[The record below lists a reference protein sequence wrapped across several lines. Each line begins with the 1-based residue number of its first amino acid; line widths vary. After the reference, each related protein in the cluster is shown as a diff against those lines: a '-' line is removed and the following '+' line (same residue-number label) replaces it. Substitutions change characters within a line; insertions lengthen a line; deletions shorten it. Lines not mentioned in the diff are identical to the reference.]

1 MPTSNAGRTV
11 LTRSASQM
19 VDVDLANDTNV
30 GFMTPMHSSQSM
42 FSDLVDSD
50 SPLRDLS
57 LETAYAKV
65 GTLLC
70 LIVGLVYASF

>member
-1 MPTSNAGRTV
+1 
-11 LTRSASQM
+11 M

-70 LIVGLVYASF
+70 LKVGLVYASF